1 MYKRQAVDCSI
12 NQVISDD
19 SNDTTLVERARKF
32 SRQQV
37 RPRSDTT
44 ESYTPEA
51 SLGQFTLDFHS
62 ASSGFIINDVAV
74 DYQKTKEEE
83 FKSDIET
90 KLWYCDILENDSCK
104 CILLVFR
111 PTGPNILNT
120 KFYAIVHYDAGNADE
135 AKIVDSIRG
144 VFESYN
150 TETWDA
156 AVRLSLSLIHI

>member
-1 MYKRQAVDCSI
+1 M
-12 NQVISDD
+12 
-19 SNDTTLVERARKF
+19 
-32 SRQQV
+32 
-37 RPRSDTT
+37 
-44 ESYTPEA
+44 
-51 SLGQFTLDFHS
+51 
-62 ASSGFIINDVAV
+62 
-74 DYQKTKEEE
+74 
-83 FKSDIET
+83 
-90 KLWYCDILENDSCK
+90 WYCDILENDSGK

-156 AVRLSLSLIHI
+156 AVRLSRAVELAKVETFCLRLRLS